1 MKHFDLLAVW
11 SLSFISFMTS
21 NEMVALCAVVASLTT
36 IIKNIPGI
44 VKVYKN
50 IKNYIYEKF

>member
-11 SLSFISFMTS
+11 SLSFITFLTS
-21 NEMVALCAVVASLTT
+21 NEMVAFFAIVASLTT

-44 VKVYKN
+44 IRI
-50 IKNYIYEKF
+50 IKNFKNQIL